1 MNSQS
6 LLSLFAERG
15 CDLPQIDLLQPAD
28 PFLDTAGE
36 DLRRRIFITADGNGA
51 SLCLRPEFTIPVC
64 LHHLASGRA
73 QARYGY
79 SGSVF
84 RQRKDEP
91 HEFRQ
96 AGMEDLGDTSIAAAD
111 ARSVADALAT
121 LDALSP
127 GARWHIT
134 LGDQAVF
141 EAVIRALGLP
151 AGWRKK
157 LVRSFGS
164 PEKVE
169 ALIASLSA
177 PRERGNGHPAEIA
190 GALDAGDTAA
200 LASAIARR
208 MEKFGY
214 LAAASRT
221 PVEIATRMVEQAAL
235 DNARLSAEH
244 IADLREFLSIR
255 VPLAKA
261 GETLAAFARRLD
273 GDMETV
279 LAAFVGRV
287 DELVRNGIDLGQ
299 LEYDAAFGRPLDY
312 YTGLVYEITRDGQAL
327 PIAGGGRYDRLLTL
341 LGASSG
347 IPGVGFSIWLDRLP
361 GSMEHGA

>member
-6 LLSLFAERG
+6 LLSLLANRG

-51 SLCLRPEFTIPVC
+51 ICPRPNFTHSVACIIRRPGRRSTALFWRCLR
-64 LHHLASGRA
+64 
-73 QARYGY
+73 Q
-79 SGSVF
+79 
-84 RQRKDEP
+84 QDEP

-127 GARWHIT
+127 KARWHIT

-255 VPLAKA
+255 VPLAKQVK
-261 GETLAAFARRLD
+261 R
-273 GDMETV
+273 
-279 LAAFVGRV
+279 
-287 DELVRNGIDLGQ
+287 Q
-299 LEYDAAFGRPLDY
+299 
-312 YTGLVYEITRDGQAL
+312 GLCPA
-327 PIAGGGRYDRLLTL
+327 P
-341 LGASSG
+341 
-347 IPGVGFSIWLDRLP
+347 
-361 GSMEHGA
+361 